1 MLTVT
6 DTLAIGLK
14 GDYRGMVN
22 IKRRMRVIRGTT
34 LRTERTAR
42 ARKFF
47 TSLTRYTKGYS
58 RMDCFMGLENN
69 TSTLG
74 TTMLV
79 SSKRVCGMGKVLS
92 SLQTAMNIK
101 ATGIRT
107 IRQGM
112 ER

>member
-1 MLTVT
+1 
-6 DTLAIGLK
+6 
-14 GDYRGMVN
+14 
-22 IKRRMRVIRGTT
+22 MRVTRGTI
-34 LRTERTAR
+34 LQTERTAR
-42 ARKFF
+42 GRKSF
-47 TSLTRYTKGYS
+47 TRLTQYTKGYL
-58 RMDCFMGLENN
+58 RMVCFMDLENN

-79 SSKRVCGMGKVLS
+79 SSRRGCGMGKVLS

-101 ATGIRT
+101 ETGIRT